1 MLPQL
6 SELFRWQANLVDQ
19 NQWWRIVTGSFTHTN
34 LYHLGMNLAGYWL
47 LAYLFHARYK
57 RYAVETLILAT
68 AIGIG
73 LLFTSTQ
80 NYYGLSGALHGLFA
94 IYATR
99 EVMSVKRSSWLLL
112 IGLGLKIAAENSG
125 MMPISSASLIGAR
138 ISTESHLIGSLVGL
152 AIPFIQRSIRRL
164 G

>member
-6 SELFRWQANLVDQ
+6 SELFRWQANLLEQ
-19 NQWWRIVTGSFTHTN
+19 HQWWRIVTGSFTHTN

-47 LAYLFHARYK
+47 LAYLFHARVK
-57 RYAVETLILAT
+57 GYATETLILAV

-99 EVMSVKRSSWLLL
+99 EIMAGKRSSWLLL
-112 IGLGLKIAAENSG
+112 IGLGLKIALENSG
-125 MMPISSASLIGAR
+125 LMPYSSASLIGAR
-138 ISTESHLIGSLVGL
+138 ISTESHLIGTLVGL
-152 AIPFIQRSIRRL
+152 AIPFVQRSFKRVT
-164 G
+164 